1 MKKTHDVKFIIYQSL
16 YILVISIIAIKH
28 ANLDLNQVIDAEGK
42 EISFISEDSL
52 RKLYELI
59 KIMKLVDTT
68 NYVIID
74 KKVLEENEKL
84 AELYRS
90 QPPIPDITGMV
101 KLLPGQRITTL
112 TPEEEKK
119 IEEIKRDPGEMKDIR
134 IGNITMVQFHKNV
147 LNNPYDEPLEVVGI
161 TTIPAKSTGSFVT
174 GGQSEVVVKVGG
186 QTKTIT
192 LKPKEKPKISISRI
206 ASMGEDTRVTT
217 LQGTTCFRVTVEDP
231 YPEDL
236 KVSYSGPITV
246 KQNGSA
252 YDVTLNAFTSRAQFD
267 NFTENKSSP
276 YSLGFTFSCVDNI
289 AGYKVTAQQSFIFG
303 DY

>member
-1 MKKTHDVKFIIYQSL
+1 MKKAHDVKFIIYQSL

-52 RKLYELI
+52 RKLYDMI
-59 KIMKLVDTT
+59 KTLRFVDT
-68 NYVIID
+68 NYYVIISKEELEKD
-74 KKVLEENEKL
+74 KRL
-84 AELYRS
+84 AELFKN
-90 QPPIPDITGMV
+90 QPPIPDISGMIR
-101 KLLPGQRITTL
+101 LQPGQRITTL

-134 IGNITMVQFHKNV
+134 IGNITMVQYHKNV
-147 LNNPYDEPLEVVGI
+147 LNNPYDEPLEVVGLA
-161 TTIPAKSTGSFVT
+161 TIPPKSTGSFVT

-206 ASMGEDTRVTT
+206 AAMGEDTRVTT
-217 LQGTTCFRVTVEDP
+217 LQGTTCFRVTVDDP

-246 KQNGSA
+246 KQSGSA

-267 NFTENKSSP
+267 NYTENKSSP
-276 YSLGFTFSCVDNI
+276 YSLGFTFTCVDNI

-303 DY
+303 DF

>member
-1 MKKTHDVKFIIYQSL
+1 MKKAHDVKFIIYQSL

-59 KIMKLVDTT
+59 KIMKMVDTT

-90 QPPIPDITGMV
+90 QPPVPDITGMV
-101 KLLPGQRITTL
+101 KLMPGQRITTL

-134 IGNITMVQFHKNV
+134 IGNITMVQYHKNV

-161 TTIPAKSTGSFVT
+161 ATIPPKSTGSFVT
-174 GGQSEVVVKVGG
+174 AGQNEVVVKVGG
-186 QTKTIT
+186 QTKTIS

-206 ASMGEDTRVTT
+206 ASMSEDTRVTT
-217 LQGTTCFRVTVEDP
+217 LQGTTCFRVTIDDP

-246 KQNGSA
+246 KQSGSA

-276 YSLGFTFSCVDNI
+276 YSLGFTFTCVDNI
-289 AGYKVTAQQSFIFG
+289 AGFKVTAQQSFIFG
-303 DY
+303 DF